1 VGRPKGR
8 HRRVQRRRHW
18 VSQGLWAVTDQ
29 GLFALTNFTVSVL
42 LARWLS
48 PTDYG
53 AFAVAFSVLLLM
65 GTVHTALLTEPMLI
79 LGPSR
84 FRDRT
89 AAYVR
94 RLSTLHFALTSVM
107 GVALLLIVA
116 SLAVLQS
123 PFRAA
128 TTLAALAVSAPAIL
142 FLWLLR
148 RACYIESRPRLAAAS
163 ALVYALLVP
172 AGMFS
177 LTQVGVLTAA
187 SGVMTMGMSGL
198 VVAIWLMLR
207 LTRYGAEQTTT
218 ISRPEVTRAHW
229 TYGRWALGSGLL
241 SWVPSNA
248 VVLALPLW
256 HSLEDAGALRV
267 ATTLMLPVL
276 HVQGALGPLFMPTL
290 VRARLS
296 GRLRSSAFAMGSL
309 FLALSAFYAPVVL
322 IFGSWFAEL
331 LFGTQYPIDGTTL
344 WLLAAIPLVSA
355 VSGVAGAVLRAV
367 ERPDRVLWTYVAA
380 TTVTLLVGLP
390 LVFAY
395 GVDGALASLLLSAAT
410 TAILGIY
417 EGWRF
422 VAAPRQPT
430 GAGTEPDTS
439 PDVSSSGVTRAW
451 NRPTS

>member
-1 VGRPKGR
+1 
-8 HRRVQRRRHW
+8 

-29 GLFALTNFTVSVL
+29 GLFALTNFTVSAL

-84 FRDRT
+84 FRERT

-116 SLAVLQS
+116 GLAVLQS

-187 SGVMTMGMSGL
+187 SGVMTMAMSGL

-309 FLALSAFYAPVVL
+309 FLALSAFYAPVIL

-331 LFGTQYPIDGTTL
+331 LFGTQYPIDGRTL

-355 VSGVAGAVLRAV
+355 VSGVAGAVLRVV

-390 LVFAY
+390 LVSAY

-417 EGWRF
+417 EGRRF

-430 GAGTEPDTS
+430 GAWTEPDTS

>member
-1 VGRPKGR
+1 
-8 HRRVQRRRHW
+8 

-53 AFAVAFSVLLLM
+53 AFAVAFSVLLFM

-84 FRDRT
+84 FREHT

-107 GVALLLIVA
+107 GVALLLTVA
-116 SLAVLQS
+116 GLTVLQS
-123 PFRAA
+123 PLRAA
-128 TTLAALAVSAPAIL
+128 ATLAALAVSAPAIL
-142 FLWLLR
+142 FLWLVR

-163 ALVYALLVP
+163 ALVYAVLVP
-172 AGMFS
+172 AGMVL

-187 SGVMTMGMSGL
+187 SGVMTMGLSGL

-207 LTRYGAEQTTT
+207 LTRSGAEPTTL

-256 HSLEDAGALRV
+256 HSLDDAGALRV

-296 GRLRSSAFAMGSL
+296 GKLRSSAVAMGSL
-309 FLALSAFYAPVVL
+309 FLALSAFYAPVIL
-322 IFGSWFAEL
+322 IFGSWFAQL
-331 LFGTQYPIDGTTL
+331 LFGTRYPIDGTTL

-367 ERPDRVLWTYVAA
+367 ERPDRVLRTYVAA
-380 TTVTLLVGLP
+380 TAVTLLVGLP

-410 TAILGIY
+410 TAILGLY
-417 EGWRF
+417 EGRRF
-422 VAAPRQPT
+422 VAAPRRPT
-430 GAGTEPDTS
+430 GAWTEPNAS
-439 PDVSSSGVTRAW
+439 PDVPRSDATRAW
-451 NRPTS
+451 NSPAS